1 MKLTNKIALISTLGC
16 LALVGTGFAAYV
28 YSTGDS
34 KTGTASVVG
43 AGKSTEAGV
52 VTVTIANGSGITL
65 DSVKEGGVQKLD
77 ENGKIQSVA
86 TWKSGSAAQAKFTPA
101 AGNNADTSYL
111 TRSYT
116 VTMTNN
122 VYVSLSGTVS
132 GTWSDNTPVALPTLV
147 CEQTKAP
154 QTPAEYDTM
163 AGVLA
168 GVTITFTFT
177 IA

>member
-28 YSTGDS
+28 YSAGAD
-34 KTGTASVVG
+34 KTGSASVVG
-43 AGKSTEAGV
+43 AGKSTAAGV
-52 VTVTIANGSGITL
+52 VDVTIANGSGITL
-65 DSVKEGGVQKLD
+65 DSIKVGGVQTLVD
-77 ENGKIQSVA
+77 GKIQSIA
-86 TWKSGSAAQAKFTPA
+86 TWNENSAAQAKFTPA
-101 AGNNADTSYL
+101 AGNNADTSYM
-111 TRSYT
+111 TRTYT

-132 GTWSDNTPVALPTLV
+132 GNWTDNTAVTLPTLV
-147 CEQTKAP
+147 CDQTKAP

-163 AGVLA
+163 ANVLA